1 MAKKVRR
8 RRPLVGGV
16 VVGVLL
22 LPIAVNIATDALPE
36 GWGRFAWI
44 GLPVSLVLTVVLA
57 VHERRA
63 DARPAVLEPLPRSPA
78 PDRAGLADR
87 PSTLLDA
94 RSAVVPFT
102 GRETELAALT
112 AWRDADTAGPS
123 ALLLHGPGG
132 QGKSRLAA
140 RFAELSAADGWVVA
154 QARHGVAPDEAAGGR
169 AGRRRLLVVV
179 DYADRWAHPELVALF
194 ADPALAGPRV
204 RVLLIGRTVQWW
216 AALRGELRSTG
227 VAVGDLLLGELAE
240 EPADRE
246 RVFTAA
252 RDRFGGVLGVPEP
265 ITEPVPDLD
274 GPDYG
279 QVLALHMAALVS
291 ALTVRFPG
299 EPMPRGVEGIAA
311 YLLDRERM
319 GWRRLHGTR
328 QLGEEFD
335 TPPTVLAR
343 AVFTAVLGGPAA
355 HADAVAR
362 LESLRLGPAERV
374 LTDHRFCY
382 PPRDRA
388 LELEPLLPDRLA
400 EDFVALLLPGHH
412 VTGYDPDPWSADV
425 PRALLGLDRPDEPD
439 PAVTARTV
447 TVLASAAD
455 RWPHVAGRLGDLLT
469 ERPDLAVRAGSAAL
483 AALAAARHLDTDV
496 LLAVEPH
503 LPRGRRADLDAGA
516 AAVTDRLV
524 RERVDDRTRLHDAAS
539 WYSRLT
545 TRLAHAGR
553 VAEAVRAG
561 YRALAALDRLT
572 ELDPGAHGADRAICL
587 MDVGGFLSDLG
598 RHREA
603 VEHTGRAV
611 DLLREIGNR
620 PALALALSNYGN
632 QLQNT
637 GRRGP
642 AVAAAQESVDLH
654 RALAGTDL
662 TDPPRFAFALNGLGT
677 RLMAVNRDA
686 EAAGVLAE
694 GVAAY
699 RPLVAADPQAHLPG
713 LARALTNLGTA
724 HFRLGAADE
733 ALRCSAEA
741 VSIRRGLTE
750 ANPTAYRADLA
761 LSLLNHAGRLSDVGR
776 DGEAVEVAAEAVVAA
791 RRLVRLDRTA
801 HEPVLAH
808 ALAAEGAILA
818 EVDRER
824 AVGSLR
830 EAAGLYRRLAQV
842 DDGFQSYVEA
852 VVRNLGIL
860 GEQSPEGPDTAAVV
874 AFNEGVR
881 LAQAGRVAEAAERY
895 QWAAEAGLPQAMFNL
910 GHLHLDGDRPAEAEA
925 WLTRAVAAGQTA
937 GCHDLGVLHWQRGD
951 RGTAREWFHRGAEAG
966 ATNAMISL
974 GAALWSDGDLDGAA
988 TWFTAA
994 AEAGDADGDFRLGL
1008 LRAEQDRPAN
1018 ARTHL
1023 ERAAEAGH
1031 AGAARELADHLM
1043 RNQELQGAAGWW
1055 RVARAREEPAVEPPP
1070 TPAPPNPLT
1079 EAAQE
1084 RGVPA
1089 LSFTPNQGIEF
1100 AAAILARTVGGLLA
1114 EGRIDDALSA
1124 YRESIESHGRLLDG
1138 HRAGAFPMG
1147 DDMLHSVLRR
1157 SAMTKVEL
1165 AHLEHT
1171 AGHHEA
1177 ALERSEEAVAE
1188 LGALSART
1196 GDVLT
1201 LALAQLVF
1209 AFVRQQQGVDTE
1221 RAADAIAESVA
1232 TLTRLVATHP
1242 EVVRDLENARTVQRL
1257 LAEQLG

>member
-1 MAKKVRR
+1 MAKKVR

-63 DARPAVLEPLPRSPA
+63 DARPAALEPLPRSPA
-78 PDRAGLADR
+78 PARDGLADR
-87 PSTLLDA
+87 PSALLDA

-102 GRETELAALT
+102 GREPELAALT
-112 AWRDADTAGPS
+112 AWRDAKTTGAS

-154 QARHGVAPDEAAGGR
+154 QARHGVAPDDATGGR
-169 AGRRRLLVVV
+169 ASKRRLLVVV

-246 RVFTAA
+246 RAFTAA
-252 RDRFGGVLGVPEP
+252 RDRFGEVLEVPEP

-279 QVLALHMAALVS
+279 QVLTLHMAALVS

-362 LESLRLGPAERV
+362 LAGLRLEPAERV

-400 EDFVALLLPGHH
+400 EDFVALLLPGHD

-483 AALAAARHLDTDV
+483 AALATARHLDTDV

-503 LPRGRRADLDAGA
+503 FPAGRRADLDAGA

-545 TRLAHAGR
+545 TRLGHAGR
-553 VAEAVRAG
+553 KAEAVRAG

-587 MDVGGFLSDLG
+587 MDIGGFLSDLG

-611 DLLREIGNR
+611 DLLREIGDR
-620 PALALALSNYGN
+620 PALALALSNHGN

-637 GRRGP
+637 GKRGP

-654 RALAGTDL
+654 RALAGTAL
-662 TDPPRFAFALNGLGT
+662 ADPPRFAFALNGLGT
-677 RLMAVNRDA
+677 RLMAVNRAA
-686 EAAGVLAE
+686 EAAGALAE

-724 HFRLGAADE
+724 HVRLDAADE

-741 VSIRRGLTE
+741 VSIRRGLAE

-761 LSLLNHAGRLSDVGR
+761 LSLLNHAGRLSAVGR
-776 DGEAVEVAAEAVVAA
+776 DGEAVEVAAEAVAAA
-791 RRLVRLDRTA
+791 RRLVRLDRIA

-808 ALAAEGAILA
+808 ALAAEGAVLA
-818 EVDRER
+818 EADRER

-830 EAAGLYRRLAQV
+830 EAAGLYRRLALV
-842 DDGFQSYVEA
+842 DDGYQPHVEV
-852 VVRNLGIL
+852 VVRNLDVL
-860 GEQSPEGPDTAAVV
+860 GGRQPPEQPGTAAVA

-895 QWAAEAGLPQAMFNL
+895 RWAAEAGLPQAMFNL
-910 GHLHLDGDRPAEAEA
+910 GHLHLDGDRPVEAEA

-951 RGTAREWFHRGAEAG
+951 RGTARKWFRRGAEAG

-974 GAALWSDGDLDGAA
+974 GASLWSDDDLDGAA

-994 AEAGDADGDFRLGL
+994 AEAGDAEGDFRLGL
-1008 LRAEQDRPAN
+1008 LRAEQDRPAD

-1031 AGAARELADHLM
+1031 TGAARELADHLM
-1043 RNQELQGAAGWW
+1043 RNQEVREAKGWW
-1055 RVARAREEPAVEPPP
+1055 RVARAREEPTAEPPP
-1070 TPAPPNPLT
+1070 APAPPNPLT
-1079 EAAQE
+1079 EVARE
-1084 RGVPA
+1084 RGVPVV
-1089 LSFTPNQGIEF
+1089 SFTPNQGIEF
-1100 AAAILARTVGGLLA
+1100 AAAVLARTVGGLLA
-1114 EGRIDDALSA
+1114 AGRVDDALAA
-1124 YRESIESHGRLLDG
+1124 YRESIDSHGRLLAG
-1138 HRAGAFPMG
+1138 HRAGKFPMG

-1157 SAMTKVEL
+1157 CAMTKAEL
-1165 AHLEHT
+1165 AHLEHD
-1171 AGHHEA
+1171 AGHGEA
-1177 ALERSEEAVAE
+1177 ALAHSEEAVAE
-1188 LGALSART
+1188 LGALSARI
-1196 GDVLT
+1196 GDALS
-1201 LALAQLVF
+1201 LARAQLVF
-1209 AFVRQQQGVDTE
+1209 AFVRQQRGVDTE
-1221 RAADAIAESVA
+1221 RAAEVIAEAVA
-1232 TLTRLVATHP
+1232 AFTRLVSAHP
-1242 EVVRDLENARTVQRL
+1242 EAVRDLKSAWTIQGL
-1257 LAEQLG
+1257 LGDR